1 MENKSEQGLKHTQRA
16 LMCVYAALMLFAL
29 IWVIL
34 GEFSQANFIGIW
46 QGETGLLFVCQIIFQ
61 LGTLALI
68 PLALRL
74 FKFSKIH
81 HSLVN
86 DTTPNHAKLLLYGVL
101 RMDMLLLP
109 MIINLMLYY
118 FFMVPGFGYM
128 AIVLFLSSLFIVPT
142 IEKCKAEI
150 TEKQA

>member
-16 LMCVYAALMLFAL
+16 LMCVYAGLMLFAL

-86 DTTPNHAKLLLYGVL
+86 FIELFNMLFRNINKKPQYQFSFLLLFCKY
-101 RMDMLLLP
+101 
-109 MIINLMLYY
+109 
-118 FFMVPGFGYM
+118 
-128 AIVLFLSSLFIVPT
+128 T
-142 IEKCKAEI
+142 I
-150 TEKQA
+150 

>member
-1 MENKSEQGLKHTQRA
+1 MENKSEQGLKQTQRA

-61 LGTLALI
+61 LGTLALL

-74 FKFSKIH
+74 F
-81 HSLVN
+81 
-86 DTTPNHAKLLLYGVL
+86 
-101 RMDMLLLP
+101 
-109 MIINLMLYY
+109 
-118 FFMVPGFGYM
+118 
-128 AIVLFLSSLFIVPT
+128 
-142 IEKCKAEI
+142 
-150 TEKQA
+150 